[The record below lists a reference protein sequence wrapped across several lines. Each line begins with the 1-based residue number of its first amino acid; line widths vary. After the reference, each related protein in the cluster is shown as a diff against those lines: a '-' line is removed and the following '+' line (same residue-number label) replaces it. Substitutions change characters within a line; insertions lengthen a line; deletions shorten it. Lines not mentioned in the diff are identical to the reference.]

1 MKPIVL
7 LSVVLPLAYLFGG
20 SHSNAGEGKQP
31 DDFQP
36 LTGEAKIRQSWQ
48 GDYPVAQLQLFPEQM
63 REQPVGYIGD
73 ANVFE
78 RIWKAFKPGDAV
90 PDIDFKTQLV
100 LFVRNTQ
107 FYNRILI
114 GEVIVTNGAAELLA
128 METRSALPIV
138 DKVALALA
146 VVARK
151 GITGIQS
158 GDETIPV
165 KNKL

>member
-1 MKPIVL
+1 MKQIVL
-7 LSVVLPLAYLFGG
+7 LSVVLSFAYLFGC

-31 DDFQP
+31 EDFQP
-36 LTGEAKIRQSWQ
+36 LTGEAEIRQSWQ

-78 RIWKAFKPGDAV
+78 RIWKAFKPVDAV
-90 PDIDFKTQLV
+90 PEIDFKTQLV

-107 FYNRILI
+107 FYNRISI
-114 GEVIVTNGAAELLA
+114 GKVNVTNGAAELLA
-128 METRSALPIV
+128 METMSALPIE
-138 DKVALALA
+138 DKVALSLA

-151 GITGIQS
+151 GITGIQTR
-158 GDETIPV
+158 DRTIPV
-165 KNKL
+165 SHKP